1 MNKYIANL
9 NIGIDEETG
18 LDTELRIKSL
28 MIDAENKRVT
38 IKIDKCLVSPT
49 GVELKVLDCQYYD
62 RYNSE
67 TNKRYDALALSPIGQ
82 GIKQMLNTDL
92 IDYPNLTQN

>member
-9 NIGIDEETG
+9 NIGIDENTG
-18 LDTELRIKSL
+18 LDIELRVKSL
-28 MIDAENKRVT
+28 IIDSESQKVT

-49 GVELKVLDCQYYD
+49 GVELRVMEAQYYD

-67 TNKRYDALALSPIGQ
+67 SNKRYDALALSPIGQ
-82 GIKQMLNTDL
+82 GIKQMLGIDL
-92 IDYPNLTQN
+92 LEYPNLTQI